1 MKTKRK
7 KGALLAAIPL
17 IVAIRANAQAETNLA
32 THLVVRSEGDCP
44 SAQAVAQA
52 LWAIRPDH
60 AWPPLTAT
68 VQVVGDQVQVSLGE
82 ERNHWREVPAPPD
95 CTDRASRAAVV
106 IAVWS
111 GALFADVTESP
122 SLSVAV
128 PAPISVPA
136 PLPARKSAMVT
147 EVGISGFSSTVG
159 GWVPGGRVELGRLRR
174 EGWWGIRATA
184 GYQSTKSLRLDIG
197 ESHYDRSLLGAALAM
212 QWQRSYLL
220 LSSDWGLVGSYLRA
234 SGNGYSQNQSASGL
248 NVGLAA
254 DGRVGLR
261 LRAFRIWATVSLYRW
276 ARRETV
282 QVDPLNAGASST
294 FTLPAWDAHLGLGVG
309 VVFD

>member
-1 MKTKRK
+1 MKTK
-7 KGALLAAIPL
+7 KGVLFAAIPL
-17 IVAIRANAQAETNLA
+17 IVAAGAHAQAETKLA
-32 THLVVRSEGDCP
+32 THLVVRSDGDCP
-44 SAQAVAQA
+44 SAQTVTEA
-52 LWAIRPDH
+52 LWAIRPDK
-60 AWPPLTAT
+60 AWPALTAT

-82 ERNHWREVPAPPD
+82 ERNHWREVPAPTD
-95 CTDRASRAAVV
+95 CADRANRAAVV

-111 GALFADVTESP
+111 GALSADVTEAP

-128 PAPISVPA
+128 PAPIPVPA
-136 PLPARKSAMVT
+136 PLPARKAAMVT

-159 GWVPGGRVELGRLRR
+159 GWVPGGRVEIGRLRR

-197 ESHYDRSLLGAALAM
+197 ESHYDHALLGAAIVL
-212 QWQRSYLL
+212 QWHRSHLL

-248 NVGLAA
+248 NLGLAA

-276 ARRETV
+276 VRKETI
-282 QVDPLNAGASST
+282 QVDPVVAGASST
-294 FTLPAWDAHLGLGVG
+294 FTLPAWDAQLGLGAS

>member
-7 KGALLAAIPL
+7 NGALFAAIPL
-17 IVAIRANAQAETNLA
+17 IVAISANTQAETTLA
-32 THLVVRSEGDCP
+32 THLVIRSDGDCP
-44 SAQAVAQA
+44 SAKTVTEA

-111 GALFADVTESP
+111 GALSADVTESP

-128 PAPISVPA
+128 PAPIPVPA
-136 PLPARKSAMVT
+136 PLLARKSAMVT

-197 ESHYDRSLLGAALAM
+197 ESHYDRALLGVAM
-212 QWQRSYLL
+212 VLQWPRPRIL

-234 SGNGYSQNQSASGL
+234 YGDGYSQNQSASDL
-248 NVGLAA
+248 NVGVAA

-261 LRAFRIWATVSLYRW
+261 LSAFRIWATVSLYRW
-276 ARRETV
+276 ARKETI
-282 QVDPLNAGASST
+282 QVDPVVAGTSST
-294 FTLPAWDAHLGLGVG
+294 STLPAWDAHLGLGSS